1 MTEAVVLFYLIK
13 QKQAR
18 RFPWQQAQFLL
29 EEGDWNDRRVI
40 TVGIPEYDYRKQFWK
55 ATALNRKLRGQLTE
69 SLALKHPENTVFFCH
84 PSLAGNYVRVGM
96 RSGAQVCRKALQEIF
111 PLELMDEERG
121 LGAVRDTPA
130 DVLEEMIS
138 EECRYDALVILDGAA
153 SVKAGDGGVGHSWGV
168 SGPVLAENYSHRVNY
183 LTVVQAH
190 QEHYEEVFEQ
200 MEEEYGLNGI
210 FTDRPARLRVPEK
223 YHTLVIDRSDFF
235 DSALWRYL
243 PQNCIYLDLLSSGR
257 RQHILEIRRK
267 DVRYLSF
274 RSEIEKSLH
283 LQGINLVERG
293 INVME

>member
-1 MTEAVVLFYLIK
+1 MTEAVVLFYLMK

-29 EEGDWNDRRVI
+29 EEGEWNDRRVI

-55 ATALNRKLRGQLTE
+55 ENTLSRKLCGQLTE
-69 SLALKHPENTVFFCH
+69 SLALKHPENTVFFCR
-84 PSLAGNYVRVGM
+84 PSLAGNYVRIGM
-96 RSGAQVCRKALQEIF
+96 RDGAQVCRKVLQEVF
-111 PLELMDEERG
+111 PLELMAGEQG
-121 LGAVRDTPA
+121 LGPVRDTPA
-130 DVLEEMIS
+130 DVLEELVRG
-138 EECRYDALVILDGAA
+138 ECTYDALVLLDGAA

-190 QEHYEEVFEQ
+190 QEQYEEAFEQ
-200 MEEEYGLNGI
+200 LEEEYGLNGI

-223 YHTLVIDRSDFF
+223 YQTLVIDRTDFF

-243 PQNCIYLDLLSSGR
+243 PKNCTYLDLLSSGR
-257 RQHILEIRRK
+257 RQHMMEIRRK

-283 LQGINLVERG
+283 LQGINVVE
-293 INVME
+293 